1 MDKLLLQEKHQPYG
15 YHGLLAV
22 NVLDDLKNNRIP
34 FSNANRTEKD
44 RDKEYKLN
52 KFYKYYLSLQ
62 NGKYNSPYV
71 QNKNFD
77 AILNINLKKV
87 KDYNSKNFE
96 IGPVQFP
103 GEPYEAEERIIVKS
117 ENISELKPMNKFVES
132 IHIYVL
138 DEIDNM
144 TLTSIWL
151 YKEIIENAFRL
162 NIPLFFYNKLGYFKS
177 QMSGING
184 DKLKE
189 YYNKLSEKEDKLI
202 NDIDHINEIN
212 KKIPNLKE
220 KCQRKNLIRKEY
232 PLLTTLT
239 YMLFL
244 INDNYIPIK
253 YYITEDK
260 IIANEIKKIIK
271 NSYKELKINEEWID
285 EYYKKL
291 QEELNKNNF
300 PYGFEMLQYYT
311 FLEGKYKNNYNMLI
325 ELNHKIKKVLQFKR

>member
-1 MDKLLLQEKHQPYG
+1 MNNKKILQEKHQPYG

-22 NVLDDLKNNRIP
+22 NVLDDMEHNRIP

-44 RDKEYKLN
+44 RDKEYELN

-103 GEPYEAEERIIVKS
+103 GEPYEAEERIVVKS
-117 ENISELKPMNKFVES
+117 ENISSLSPMNKFVES
-132 IHIYVL
+132 IHIYVPHK
-138 DEIDNM
+138 IDDM
-144 TLTSIWL
+144 YLSTIWL
-151 YKEIIENAFRL
+151 YEGIIENAFRL
-162 NIPLFFYNKLGYFKS
+162 NIPLFFYNKIGYFRS
-177 QMSGING
+177 QMSGITG

-189 YYNKLSEKEDKLI
+189 YYNKLSEKEDELI
-202 NDIDHINEIN
+202 NNHINEVCKHN
-212 KKIPNLKE
+212 QSLKE
-220 KCQRKNLIRKEY
+220 ECQRKNLIRKEY

-239 YMLFL
+239 YMLSL

-260 IIANEIKKIIK
+260 NIDNEIKEIIK

-285 EYYKKL
+285 EYYKRL

-300 PYGFEMLQYYT
+300 PYGFEMMYYYT

-325 ELNHKIKKVLQFKR
+325 ELNHKIKKVLQSKR